1 MRAMGKPPDERAA
14 RNDILDERQIDG
26 CRIALLVSSDRLTA
40 WLQLERLDPG
50 RMCKP
55 EQMVDFVLGSKL
67 RLTKSETERLPDV
80 ARGLLASHDDACAVV
95 AQGQAVETWKE
106 IDWLIPMGIGALRDY
121 SDETVDL
128 HEVSQFINVR
138 AGQVLCEWP
147 TPPNPGRNVLGDILD
162 PEPCPFQLG
171 DRVALDPQR
180 ASRIIATEPGCAR
193 FVKGR
198 LSVEQQLDIPGDL
211 DFKVGNID
219 FFGDV
224 TIHGSVLDGFHV
236 RAAKNV
242 VIEGGVGASHIEA
255 LGNITIKG
263 GVNGVHK
270 GKLQCGG
277 DLRAHY
283 LHMVTAEC
291 GGDVSVDVECHDSLV
306 TAAGSITVS
315 QGGIIGGQ
323 VTAGTDIQAGVIGAE
338 MCVPTTVQAGHQPA
352 LDARTE
358 RARKSL
364 AHAVALVKNL
374 ESALAKLVEQP
385 GQDARF
391 PSQRKTQVIQLQ
403 SRLGDAR
410 AATKRVRAELAGYL
424 MGAALVGA
432 SIASA
437 KQIFPKVRVVIDSVC
452 EEEVMS
458 EIAGPVRLGSDATLL
473 AIVPLPPRR
482 G

>member
-26 CRIALLVSSDRLTA
+26 CRIALLVSPDHLTA
-40 WLQLERLDPG
+40 WVQIAWLDPG
-50 RMCKP
+50 RPCKA
-55 EQMVDFVLGSKL
+55 EQIADFVLGSKL
-67 RLTKSETERLPDV
+67 RLTRSETEHLSDV
-80 ARGLLASHDDACAVV
+80 ARALLAAHDSATEMV
-95 AQGQAVETWKE
+95 AQGQAVERWKD
-106 IDWLIPMGIGALRDY
+106 IDWLIPIGIGALRDY

-147 TPPNPGRNVLGDILD
+147 TQPKPGRNVFGDILE
-162 PEPCPFQLG
+162 PEACPFQLG
-171 DRVALDPQR
+171 DRVAFDPKSP
-180 ASRIIATEPGCAR
+180 SRIIAAEPGCAR

-198 LSVEQQLDIPGDL
+198 LFVEQHLDIPGDL

-224 TIHGSVLDGFHV
+224 TIHGGVLDGFHV
-236 RAAKNV
+236 RAAKSI

-263 GVNGVHK
+263 GVNGAHK
-270 GKLQCGG
+270 GRLQCGG

-283 LHMVTAEC
+283 LHMVTVEC
-291 GGDVSVDVECHDSLV
+291 GGDVCVDVECHDSVV

-323 VTAGTDIQAGVIGAE
+323 VTAGTDIGAGVIGAE
-338 MCVPTTVQAGHQPA
+338 MCVPTTVQAGYQPA
-352 LDARTE
+352 LDTRTE

-364 AHAVALVKNL
+364 AHAVALEKNL
-374 ESALAKLVEQP
+374 ESALSQLMEQP
-385 GQDARF
+385 GHSVRF

-403 SRLGDAR
+403 SRLIDAR
-410 AATKRVRAELAGYL
+410 SATQRVRAELASYL
-424 MGAALVGA
+424 RGASLVGA

-437 KQIFPKVRVVIDSVC
+437 KQIFPKVRLVIDSAC
-452 EEEVMS
+452 EEEVMT
-458 EIAGPVRLGSDATLL
+458 EISGPVRLGIDATLL
-473 AIVPLPPRR
+473 AIVPSHRH